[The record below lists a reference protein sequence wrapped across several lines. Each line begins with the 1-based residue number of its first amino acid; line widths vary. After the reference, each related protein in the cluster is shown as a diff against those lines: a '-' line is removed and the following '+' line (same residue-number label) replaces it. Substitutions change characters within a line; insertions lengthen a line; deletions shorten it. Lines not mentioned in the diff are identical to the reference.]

1 MEDTENIL
9 KPNKGLIPSLLRV
22 FAIFQ
27 LRLFDYKYEV
37 EIINI
42 SCINC
47 KKVTGLHLRNSTFEE
62 MITKFVLNSIFHHV
76 SMLWII

>member
-27 LRLFDYKYEV
+27 MRLFDYKYEV

-42 SCINC
+42 SC
-47 KKVTGLHLRNSTFEE
+47 KKSMGLFFKEFIIRRND
-62 MITKFVLNSIFHHV
+62 H
-76 SMLWII
+76 